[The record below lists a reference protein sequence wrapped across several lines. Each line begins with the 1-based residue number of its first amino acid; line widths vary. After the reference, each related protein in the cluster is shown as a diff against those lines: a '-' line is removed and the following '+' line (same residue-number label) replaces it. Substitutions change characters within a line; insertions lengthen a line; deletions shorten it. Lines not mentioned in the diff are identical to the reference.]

1 MKTLRQ
7 ITKIISTD
15 TELRAMC
22 ISNKGNTIALVINLN
37 DKPELKKTVDEF
49 ASKVLE
55 ILEKEI
61 I

>member
-1 MKTLRQ
+1 MKILRQ

-22 ISNKGNTIALVINLN
+22 ISSKGNTIALVINLN

-49 ASKVLE
+49 ASKVLD